1 MKVVLLHGPGIEA
14 SRRKLV
20 ELKKKFSP
28 DEVVVFEKES
38 AVGEILT
45 NLQSQSLFG
54 GERLVI
60 LENPPDDFL
69 LPTTNYQLPTTV
81 ILWFDHE
88 IDTKK
93 FPKAEIYFFPEA
105 KEVSVF
111 PFLDFLGQK
120 DKRAYL
126 ELDKLQR
133 DYDSQYIITMIL
145 YLLRNLVATPKGAKD
160 FVKRKNERMRS
171 NFSPEELVNLYKSVL
186 EIDFK
191 IKSGLLEP
199 VQAEFLFVNLFCH
212 QI

>member
-69 LPTTNYQLPTTV
+69 LPTTNYKLPTTV

-105 KEVSVF
+105 KEVSV
-111 PFLDFLGQK
+111 
-120 DKRAYL
+120 
-126 ELDKLQR
+126 
-133 DYDSQYIITMIL
+133 
-145 YLLRNLVATPKGAKD
+145 
-160 FVKRKNERMRS
+160 
-171 NFSPEELVNLYKSVL
+171 
-186 EIDFK
+186 
-191 IKSGLLEP
+191 
-199 VQAEFLFVNLFCH
+199 
-212 QI
+212 